1 MIIDLEQSEIVAPHH
16 AGVCI
21 AGAGAAGIC
30 VALELAKSGLN
41 VTLLESGVFQEE
53 APTQHL
59 YDSEVSGLPHTGI
72 HATLIKIK
80 PRSHRH
86 FQAGVGSLSPA
97 YRILQFDDSAVAR
110 NLTALVQR
118 ENYALVTHSI
128 FKPFGLLREAIAAQ
142 PAVARKF
149 ASEMNLAL
157 ADPKILGS
165 LLLHYA
171 LRSNS
176 GGVVLFSSSDPERVS
191 SNVRGAESCPFTES
205 QMLGFVKFVDAVT
218 SVAGNP

>member
-21 AGAGAAGIC
+21 AGAGAGWNMPRPGARQ
-30 VALELAKSGLN
+30 VRAKRHIVGKRSLPGRSAHTTSLRQRSFR
-41 VTLLESGVFQEE
+41 T
-53 APTQHL
+53 
-59 YDSEVSGLPHTGI
+59 PHTGI